1 MKNFLALV
9 VLMVSMGAMAQTDIT
24 QVLNSKEVAVNSDR
38 AILVRTAQTPNK
50 VTVTFQVPMAN
61 TVCAEPR
68 SDYVQRTCFRRE
80 NVYRTERV
88 CRQVPVSAPTP
99 NGPRGPRYNPGSSAP
114 RTTTVCTMEQ
124 VYAGTVSRAYDCSY
138 VNNYCARY
146 ATNVSRESD
155 KVKIKFKN
163 LPTLGGTEQ
172 ETYSIAAKQRT
183 KDGTNVVYDIKVLTT
198 AEGREYEVKKKGFLG
213 FDSYVIKQK

>member
-9 VLMVSMGAMAQTDIT
+9 VLVASMGAMAQTEIT
-24 QVLNSKEVAVNSDR
+24 QVLDKKEIAIDSDR

-61 TVCAEPR
+61 SFCAEPR
-68 SDYVQRTCFRRE
+68 SEYVPRTCFRRE
-80 NVYRTERV
+80 NVYRTQQV
-88 CRQVPVSAPTP
+88 CRQVPVSTPAPT
-99 NGPRGPRYNPGSSAP
+99 GPRGGRYNPGQA
-114 RTTTVCTMEQ
+114 RTTTVCNYQQ
-124 VYAGTVSRAYDCSY
+124 VYVGTVNRSYDCSY

-146 ATNVSRESD
+146 ATSVNRESD

-172 ETYSIAAKQRT
+172 ETYSISAKQRT
-183 KDGTNVVYDIKVLTT
+183 KDGSNVVYDIKVLTT
-198 AEGREYEVKKKGFLG
+198 AEGREYEVKKKGILG